1 MTDTDR
7 WLRLLR
13 PLGLLALFALAI
25 RGLPE
30 RTRQAAL
37 VVDCETPA
45 APDRSQVGR
54 FERCLA
60 LHPDD
65 VELMSDLGD
74 AYDDAGQQDR
84 AESVYRRALDIDPDD
99 GDVHVRLGGVLLR
112 RGDAAGAGREG
123 AAALKMQPGSLA
135 ALELIRRAG
144 AAPAGTGR

>member
-1 MTDTDR
+1 VTDTDR

-13 PLGLLALFALAI
+13 PVGLLALFALAI

-30 RTRQAAL
+30 RTRQTVPVA
-37 VVDCETPA
+37 DCETTA
-45 APDRSQVGR
+45 RDRSQVGR
-54 FERCLA
+54 LERCLA
-60 LHPDD
+60 QHPDD

-74 AYDDAGQQDR
+74 AYDDAGKRDR

-135 ALELIRRAG
+135 ALELIRRA
-144 AAPAGTGR
+144 AAVPAGADR